1 MIVAEG
7 NFKINSISDNLVYH
21 WNGEYSEKGLISI
34 PEYVEK
40 NDYRLRKKY
49 LDHIDKI
56 EKKFSEGKKVMH
68 PLKYKKHSLWW
79 MSTLIEKNMIKSP
92 FISDSIKMLALEE
105 IIESVKPKKLEIF
118 ISDIKI
124 INSLKHLTTRLNI
137 KIIIN
142 KNYPNYSPSYDFK
155 KTIPFFLRGIIFY
168 FKSIILHFSYKKQKL
183 TFHKDDQQIF
193 IFSHFTNFNLPKDLN
208 SSIKSNYWGVL
219 PSFLN
224 SQGIK
229 MNFLNHF
236 HKSKTSKSLK
246 EGSKIINRINK
257 NSLNHGETHYLLP
270 SLISIKTLIRIF
282 FYFINA
288 QFKRKKINPNSSFFT
303 PDNSNVTLFYFLE
316 SDWKNSF
323 FGPVLIENL
332 LYIETIESYLKNLPP
347 QKLGLYLQENNGWER
362 AFIYTWKKYQNAPL
376 IGIAH
381 TVIRYWDL
389 RYFQNPTIFSDLPIS
404 NFTAVNGPISKNIL
418 LEAGFDKT
426 KILEVEALRYLKSS
440 DSQVQ
445 NLRKKNSQKKIIVF
459 GDIDIQSTKVMLES
473 LNFCINYIS
482 KNRSTI
488 NFKYAFKPHPVNEI
502 ELDDIGLNT
511 VEVVRR
517 EIKDV
522 IKNYDIAISVDT
534 TTAGV
539 EAYLAGLDIIV
550 FKYSK
555 RPNFSPLRNI
565 KDIHFVSNG
574 EQLLESINKVSL
586 NNRKTDNEVFFWN
599 DNQIPRWNKIFS
611 NYFKKGL
618 S

>member
-56 EKKFSEGKKVMH
+56 EQKFSEGEKVKH

-105 IIESVKPKKLEIF
+105 IIEFVKPKKLEIF

-124 INSLKHLTTRLNI
+124 INSLKYLTTRLNI

-142 KNYPNYSPSYDFK
+142 KNYPNSSSSYDFK
-155 KTIPFFLRGIIFY
+155 KITPFFLRGIIFY
-168 FKSIILHFSYKKQKL
+168 FKSIILHFSHKKQKL

-236 HKSKTSKSLK
+236 HKSKISKSLK

-257 NSLNHGETHYLLP
+257 NSLNHGEIHYLLP

-282 FYFINA
+282 IYFISA
-288 QFKRKKINPNSSFFT
+288 QFKREKINPNSSFFT

-332 LYIETIESYLKNLPP
+332 IYVETIESYFKNLPP

-362 AFIYTWKKYQNAPL
+362 AFIYIWKKYQNAPL

-389 RYFQNPTIFSDLPIS
+389 RYFQNSSIFSDLPIS
-404 NFTAVNGPISKNIL
+404 DFTAVNGPISKNIL

-445 NLRKKNSQKKIIVF
+445 KLRKKNSQKKIIVF
-459 GDIDIQSTKVMLES
+459 GDIDIKSTKVMLES
-473 LNFCINYIS
+473 LDFCINYFS
-482 KNRSTI
+482 KNRSTV

-502 ELDDIGLNT
+502 KLDNFGLKT
-511 VEVVRR
+511 VDVIRR

-586 NNRKTDNEVFFWN
+586 NNRKTNNEIFFWN
-599 DNQIPRWNKIFS
+599 DNQIPRWHKIFS
-611 NYFKKGL
+611 NYFKKKL
-618 S
+618 I

>member
-7 NFKINSISDNLVYH
+7 DFKINSINDNLAYH

-49 LDHIDKI
+49 LDYIDKI
-56 EKKFSEGKKVMH
+56 EQKFSEGEKVKH

-92 FISDSIKMLALEE
+92 AISDSIKMFALEE

-118 ISDIKI
+118 VSDIKI
-124 INSLKHLTTRLNI
+124 INSLKYLTTKLNI

-142 KNYPNYSPSYDFK
+142 KNHSNYSPSYYFK
-155 KTIPFFLRGIIFY
+155 KIIPFFLRGIIFY
-168 FKSIILHFSYKKQKL
+168 FKNIILHFSYKKQKPRL
-183 TFHKDDQQIF
+183 HKENQQIF

-224 SQGIK
+224 SHGIK

-236 HKSKTSKSLK
+236 HKSKKSKSLK
-246 EGSKIINRINK
+246 EGSKIINMINK
-257 NSLNHGETHYLLP
+257 NSLNHGEIHYLLP
-270 SLISIKTLIRIF
+270 SLISVKTLIRIF
-282 FYFINA
+282 LYFIGA
-288 QFKRKKINPNSSFFT
+288 QFKGEKIYSNSSFFT
-303 PDNSNVTLFYFLE
+303 PDNSNVSLFYFCE

-332 LYIETIESYLKNLPP
+332 FFIESIEHYFKNLPS

-362 AFIYTWKKYQNAPL
+362 AFIYAWKKYQKAPL

-381 TVIRYWDL
+381 TIIRYWDL
-389 RYFQNPTIFSDLPIS
+389 RYFQNSSIFSDLPS
-404 NFTAVNGPISKNIL
+404 SDYTAVNGPVSKNIL
-418 LEAGFDKT
+418 LEAGFNKT

-440 DSQVQ
+440 DSQVKK
-445 NLRKKNSQKKIIVF
+445 LRKNNRQKKIIVF
-459 GDIDIQSTKVMLES
+459 GDIDIQSTKAMLES
-473 LNFCINYIS
+473 LNFCINYIG
-482 KNRSTI
+482 KNRSNV
-488 NFKYAFKPHPVNEI
+488 NFQYAFKPHPVNEI
-502 ELDDIGLNT
+502 VLDNFGLNT
-511 VEVVRR
+511 LEIISK

-574 EQLLESINKVSL
+574 EQLLESINKLSL
-586 NNRKTDNEVFFWN
+586 NNRKTNNEIFFWD
-599 DNQIPRWNKIFS
+599 DNQLPRWHKIFS
-611 NYFKKGL
+611 NYFKKN
-618 S
+618 